1 MCKDLQKKI
10 SNVNNKVVNI
20 NGSRY
25 LFTSSFTIL
34 ELLVY
39 LGFNMNVIVIDYNGS
54 ILQKSLWEQMYLKN
68 EDNLEILSI
77 AGGG

>member
-1 MCKDLQKKI
+1 MYKDLQKKI
-10 SNVNNKVVNI
+10 STVNNKVVNI

>member
-1 MCKDLQKKI
+1 MYKDLPKI
-10 SNVNNKVVNI
+10 FVNANNKIVNI
-20 NGSRY
+20 NGARY
-25 LFTSSFTIL
+25 LFTSPFTIL

-54 ILQKSLWEQMYLKN
+54 ILQKSLWKQIYLKN